1 MSVCR
6 LSVKSHHRTDPRLSV
21 TNNSTTHIHLLPH
34 AFSSVPP
41 TRQSAWDA
49 CDAYDT
55 WLQSLGRYRRSCIGA
70 LRMHTTEPVGI
81 IARRRSLV
89 RTIEMKCLVTAR
101 RSEMHSCVE
110 RFRTRGAMRAYE
122 TSGFTDAEDV
132 STWQSIKPKIT
143 TRATALVPKTRTART

>member
-6 LSVKSHHRTDPRLSV
+6 LSVKSHHKTDPRLFCDQQQP
-21 TNNSTTHIHLLPH
+21 NTHTSLPH

-41 TRQSAWDA
+41 TRQSAWEA

-81 IARRRSLV
+81 ITRRRSLV
-89 RTIEMKCLVTAR
+89 RTIEINRLVTAR
-101 RSEMHSCVE
+101 RSEMHMLRE
-110 RFRTRGAMRAYE
+110 KIRTRGAMSAYE

-143 TRATALVPKTRTART
+143 TALGLKTRTART

>member
-6 LSVKSHHRTDPRLSV
+6 LSVKSHHKTDPRLFCDQQQH
-21 TNNSTTHIHLLPH
+21 NTHTSLPH

-89 RTIEMKCLVTAR
+89 RTIEMNRLVTAR
-101 RSEMHSCVE
+101 RSEMHML
-110 RFRTRGAMRAYE
+110 RGKIRTRGAMSAYE

-143 TRATALVPKTRTART
+143 TALGPKTRTART